1 MFTKCDICYI
11 KYFWH
16 YEQMNTYRSNGVLSL
31 NKCITSNSLQR
42 AWKMKILSHI
52 LGKKNNCY
60 SNNLLKKL
68 IKTRD
73 IYEYTTGNLILFLI
87 TISGIMR
94 LTNEYIFSDICEIL
108 RNLILETRNHWHNH
122 LLTRLRRLSDI
133 NENSFKSINIKAIII
148 NRV

>member
-1 MFTKCDICYI
+1 MYNIQFIA
-11 KYFWH
+11 
-16 YEQMNTYRSNGVLSL
+16 ESL
-31 NKCITSNSLQR
+31 KDENLI
-42 AWKMKILSHI
+42 SHI
-52 LGKKNNCY
+52 REKNTCY

-73 IYEYTTGNLILFLI
+73 IYEYTTGNFILFLI
-87 TISGIMR
+87 TINGIMR